1 MTFVDL
7 QENDQVL
14 FVSTVSHTGL
24 FCFYHSECRY
34 DYYVL
39 VSYLCSLFKNQKG
52 NRTGDICFLIGLH
65 NNSHRLLRVRVM
77 VFNATFNNVSVIS

>member
-24 FCFYHSECRY
+24 FCFYHSQCG
-34 DYYVL
+34 DNYYVL

-52 NRTGDICFLIGLH
+52 NRYGFFTTNKKIYPELIQQQI
-65 NNSHRLLRVRVM
+65 R
-77 VFNATFNNVSVIS
+77 